1 MLQAVY
7 KTSPYIFR
15 LQTQDVSKVK
25 ATATTTSSGSTAAYL
40 FKFTNQMDGG
50 VKYAWG
56 MVSSTQLNPL
66 IIANQYGRYSTFYF
80 FHSTTD
86 NWLTSDIDFLP
97 NGHWD
102 YEVIEYSVFVNNLL
116 ETQSM
121 YNQVPDLDSGLIGS
135 YKIFQTSAPTTIKAS
150 GDLALSDLSDASSA
164 DILVTTLP
172 SVTTALNAQSYTAA
186 LYRKD
191 GTIQQS
197 VNFTISTYAFGI
209 SGASAPPL
217 KLNNVKQTITGMSFD
232 VVCTDVNGWT
242 YKYRQGTGAYTTVSI
257 ALDSQTD
264 SYSFAQVGSYD
275 SSTNKIEIVLISD
288 GSYVPDPN
296 ADQYSTILY
305 PIRTILDT
313 YGFIHPI
320 AYEPAISGDYI
331 RKGGVWYCV
340 VPGYDL
346 SGTGKSR
353 NIYQKET
360 AILDGL
366 LYVDEPSGEEEVQYT
381 EYKNATLGGFI
392 INYVGAGYAS
402 APTITI
408 SGGGGSGATAT
419 ASVSGGVLTDITIT
433 AGGSG
438 YTSAPN
444 VIVTGGGATKQA
456 EVMATLE
463 ETNYIFYGQ

>member
-15 LQTQDVSKVK
+15 LQTQDVSQVKV
-25 ATATTTSSGSTAAYL
+25 TATTTTSGLTAAYL
-40 FKFTNQMDGG
+40 FKFTNQMDEG

-66 IIANQYGRYSTFYF
+66 ILPNTYGRYSSFYF

-102 YEVIEYSVFVNNLL
+102 YEVIEYSVNVDDLL
-116 ETQSM
+116 ETQNM

-150 GDLALSDLSDASSA
+150 GDLALSDLSDATSA
-164 DILVTTLP
+164 DELVTTLP
-172 SVTTALNAQSYTAA
+172 STATALDAQSYTAA

-209 SGASAPPL
+209 TGASSPPL
-217 KLNNVKQTITGMSFD
+217 ALNNVKQTTTGMSFD
-232 VVCTDVNGWT
+232 VVCTDVQGWT
-242 YKYRQGTGAYTTVSI
+242 YKYRQGTGGYTTINI
-257 ALDSQTD
+257 ATDSQTD
-264 SYSFAQVGSYD
+264 SYSFFQAGDYD
-275 SSTNKIEIVLISD
+275 SAANKIEIVLISD

-296 ADQYSTILY
+296 ADQYSTMLY
-305 PIRTILDT
+305 PIATEFKS

-320 AYEPAISGDYI
+320 AYQPAITGDYI

-346 SGTGKSR
+346 SATGKVR
-353 NIYQKET
+353 NIYQKQT
-360 AILDGL
+360 SVLGGL
-366 LYVDEPSGEEEVQYT
+366 LYVDEASGEEEVQYT

-392 INYVGAGYAS
+392 INYVGSGYTS

-419 ASVSGGVLTDITIT
+419 ASVSGGVLTDITLT

-438 YTSAPN
+438 YTSDPN
-444 VIVTGGGATKQA
+444 VILTGGGATIQA